1 MGDIAGIIHQYR
13 RSIMCEHGS
22 KRIREKVKV
31 SEEEIPCAYAAT
43 QTRVVYR
50 VTYHCEEC
58 RETWTEEKEEWQGV

>member
-1 MGDIAGIIHQYR
+1 
-13 RSIMCEHGS
+13 MCEHGS